1 MSSWLVNVECKK
13 KFRDSRNFQVSV
25 QHPVLSDFDYKGERV
40 GVKDIAEFMSKFGV
54 DYSVLTVDLDLE
66 LLILVKTAEGVS
78 IKNKPFLYA
87 VSKIFITLHR
97 ELMTLTQ
104 NYNFNYYPTKSV
116 FFDLPR
122 GIYR

>member
-13 KFRDSRNFQVSV
+13 KFRDARNFLVST

-40 GVKDIAEFMSKFGV
+40 DIKDIAEFMSKFGV
-54 DYSVLTVDLDLE
+54 DYSVLTVDFDQE
-66 LLILVKTAEGVS
+66 LLILVKTAEGVY

-87 VSKIFITLHR
+87 VSIQWIFITLHR

-104 NYNFNYYPTKSV
+104 NRS
-116 FFDLPR
+116 L
-122 GIYR
+122 